1 MVWNNCLGQKYLMYQ
16 VIKFKTAPLKQ
27 NTQKYYDLV
36 LLRRDRLGSIA
47 ASTESIAFFI
57 SYLFI
62 IIFRSNMTMI
72 FKSVVVVLIA
82 ILFID
87 EASANT
93 CPRLVKLKE
102 SSLFRGSK

>member
-1 MVWNNCLGQKYLMYQ
+1 
-16 VIKFKTAPLKQ
+16 
-27 NTQKYYDLV
+27 
-36 LLRRDRLGSIA
+36 
-47 ASTESIAFFI
+47 
-57 SYLFI
+57 
-62 IIFRSNMTMI
+62 MTMI

>member
-1 MVWNNCLGQKYLMYQ
+1 MVWNDCLGQKYLMYQ

-27 NTQKYYDLV
+27 NTQKYYV

-57 SYLFI
+57 SYLLI

>member
-1 MVWNNCLGQKYLMYQ
+1 MVWNNCLGQKYLMSQ

-47 ASTESIAFFI
+47 ASTESSNF
-57 SYLFI
+57 FI